1 MLWLLL
7 ISLIPF
13 AQEQERGLKYRVG
26 ATSEDLQKGRQPQL
40 WGVVIGISQYQRGD
54 EEDGG
59 NRINNLKFADDDAK
73 AVYDFLR
80 SEAGGRFKDKT
91 EGGHLLLL
99 TNEQATHSAV
109 RKSLETLKEARPE
122 DYFVIY
128 IAAHGVLGIEQ
139 GGEKSRQ
146 VPYFVLH
153 DTNLGNLRET
163 AIRMEEFKQLVR
175 SLKAQKGLVLADTC
189 HSAGIML
196 EGRRLRGDLNA
207 HSRFLEEM
215 KAIPRGVG
223 FIAAS
228 DEVEASG
235 ESQKLQAGI
244 FTWNLLAGL
253 RGNADTDGNGMV
265 TFREIKSYLR
275 TEVPKRTENR
285 QNPAFHATDI
295 EANDL
300 PLSLVN
306 YAGVLSASAPASK
319 PYGILTVHTPDLD
332 GVEVVINDTRVGVMS
347 STVEKSIKV
356 PAGPFRI
363 RSTKGS
369 LRQEQQGHIDA
380 GESKVVEVNLTFT
393 QEDDAFLLE
402 PPAQTS
408 QITVYLTDT
417 KQPDPEAKK
426 LFQKGADLFNKQQL
440 AEAIATFNRAIQANG
455 GTYLDAL
462 VYRGRA
468 EQALGQNN
476 AAWQSFNA
484 ALALRPSDYE
494 TRTLRAEVMLEQ
506 GRISESIAE
515 LRAIITA
522 HPKFDFAR
530 VVLADALLAQ
540 GNLKEAERQAE
551 HATALNPNS
560 PPAYLIL
567 ADVLMRQPDQAK
579 QKAAVEKAQ
588 QALHLF
594 ETLARKQVS
603 LAKGVRYL
611 SLSHIILG
619 AARYANQ
626 AALVEAHYLL
636 AKALTALVENHDQL
650 DSAQKANYLTRAQPH
665 LQEALRLS
673 KSFTDPHRFVLTL
686 EISARHALLRSDM
699 GKALMEAEQSLRL
712 CRNLTRLQGC
722 PEAHYTLYGIYKTK
736 QEYAKAVEFL
746 KNYLT
751 LVGSQLRPSQ
761 RQELQEEIYMME
773 RHATANRKKK

>member
-1 MLWLLL
+1 MLV
-7 ISLIPF
+7 SLVLP

-26 ATSEDLQKGRQPQL
+26 ATSEDIQKGRQPQL

-54 EEDGG
+54 EEEGG

-73 AVYDFLR
+73 AMYDFLR
-80 SEAGGRFKDKT
+80 SETGGGFKAQP
-91 EGGHLLLL
+91 EGGHLILL

-109 RKSLETLKEARPE
+109 RQAMETLKAARPE

-128 IAAHGVLGIEQ
+128 IAAHGVLGIES
-139 GGEKSRQ
+139 GGEKNRQ

-163 AIRMEEFKQLVR
+163 AIRMEDFKQLVR
-175 SLKAQKGLVLADTC
+175 SLKAQKGLVIADTC
-189 HSAGIML
+189 HSAGVML
-196 EGRRLRGDLNA
+196 EGRGLRANLNA
-207 HSRFLEEM
+207 QARLIEEM

-228 DEVEASG
+228 DEVEASR
-235 ESQKLQAGI
+235 ESRKLQAGI
-244 FTWNLLAGL
+244 FTWYLLEGL
-253 RGNADTDGNGMV
+253 RGNADADGNGLV

-275 TEVPKRTENR
+275 AEVPKRTENR
-285 QNPAFHATDI
+285 QNPAFYATDI
-295 EANDL
+295 EANNL
-300 PLSLVN
+300 PLSLVS
-306 YAGVLSASAPASK
+306 YAGAPPLSATAPEL
-319 PYGILTVHTPDLD
+319 YGLLTVRTPDID
-332 GVEVVINDTRVGVMS
+332 GVEVVINDAPVGVMS
-347 STVEKSIKV
+347 SALEKSIKV
-356 PAGPFRI
+356 PAGSFKI
-363 RSTKGS
+363 RFTKGS
-369 LRQEQQGHIDA
+369 LRQERQEHIVA
-380 GESKVVEVNLTFT
+380 GEARVMEVNLTFT
-393 QEDDAFLLE
+393 QEDDTFLLE

-408 QITVYLTDT
+408 QLTVYLTDT
-417 KQPDPEAKK
+417 NQPDPEAKK

-440 AEAIATFNRAIQANG
+440 TEAIAIFNRAIQANG

-506 GRISESIAE
+506 GRVSEAIAE
-515 LRAIITA
+515 LRAIIA
-522 HPKFDFAR
+522 GHPKFDFAR

-540 GNLKEAERQAE
+540 GHLKEAERQSE

-567 ADVLMRQPDQAK
+567 ADVLLHQPDLDK
-579 QKAAVEKAQ
+579 QKAAIEKAQ

-603 LAKGVRYL
+603 LTKGVRYL
-611 SLSHIILG
+611 SLSHIIFG

-626 AALVEAHYLL
+626 AALAEAHSLL
-636 AKALTALVENHDQL
+636 AKALTLVVENHDQL
-650 DSAQKANYLTRAQPH
+650 NSAEKAQYLTRAQPH

-673 KSFTDPHRFVLTL
+673 KSLTDPHRYVLTL
-686 EISARHALLRSDM
+686 EISARHALLRSDLN
-699 GKALMEAEQSLRL
+699 KALMEAETSLRL
-712 CRNLTRLQGC
+712 CRNLARLQGC
-722 PEAHYTLYGIYKTK
+722 PEAHYTLYGIHKTK
-736 QEYAKAVEFL
+736 QEYAKAVESL
-746 KNYLT
+746 KNYLA
-751 LVGSQLRPSQ
+751 LVGSRLLPPQ

-773 RHATANRKKK
+773 RHATANRKKR